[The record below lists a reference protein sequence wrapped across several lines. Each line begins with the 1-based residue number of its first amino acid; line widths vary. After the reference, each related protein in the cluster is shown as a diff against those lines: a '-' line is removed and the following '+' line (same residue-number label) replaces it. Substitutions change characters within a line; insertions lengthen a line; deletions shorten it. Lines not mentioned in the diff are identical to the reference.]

1 MKKSNSLLKTG
12 LIFSSF
18 TLFSRILGFIRD
30 MVTANLLGSASDV
43 FVFAQR
49 IPNLFRRLFA
59 EGSFSQAFVPILS
72 KYYTEEDQ
80 SKMKALIASAFGWL
94 SLITLSITI
103 IGVLGSG
110 WFTIALANGWYQDYL
125 QGTSDKFVQAS
136 FLLKITFPYLF
147 FVSLV
152 ALSGAIL
159 NVVGKVALFSFTPA
173 LLNVSLIVCALVLPQ
188 YLGGDVNLALALGTF
203 IGGVIQLA
211 IQIPFLYRI
220 GFLVKPSLRFTS
232 GLKTMFKNMVPALIG
247 ASGSQL
253 NMLVNTIVASFFA
266 AGAMSW
272 LYYAERLIELP
283 LGIFGVAISTILL
296 PTLSRKVKL
305 LKEDNS
311 QANQAGFNAAMD
323 WGVRMIFLISLPASV
338 FLIFLSSYI
347 IDLLFFHGR
356 FTLHD
361 LSMTNIALIC
371 FSLAILP
378 SMLTKT
384 LNNGFYAHENT
395 KTPMYV
401 SLFTIGVNIILNLI
415 ALKINFW
422 FLALSTSIASL
433 LNMVII
439 YYLLGKKGYYHFGK
453 LAWLTL
459 GRAIGATLGLALVL
473 YYLPVAYQEWMHY
486 TLWAKILTL
495 ALYGLSGVIVYGV
508 ILFILGFRIKHLKY
522 VEIIDKVA
530 SR

>member
-1 MKKSNSLLKTG
+1 MKKSNNLLKTG
-12 LIFSSF
+12 LIFSGF

-30 MVTANLLGSASDV
+30 MVTANLLGSSSDI

-80 SKMKALIASAFGWL
+80 SQMRSLIASAFGWL

-125 QGTSDKFVQAS
+125 AGTSDKFVQAS

-147 FVSLV
+147 FISLV

-173 LLNVSLIVCALVLPQ
+173 LLNVSLILCALFLPP
-188 YLGGDVNLALALGTF
+188 YVGGDVNLALALGTF
-203 IGGVIQLA
+203 IGGLVQLA

-220 GFLVKPSLRFTS
+220 GFLVFPSLKITS
-232 GLKTMFKNMVPALIG
+232 GLKTLFKNMLPALIG

-253 NMLVNTIVASFFA
+253 NMLINTIVASFFA

-305 LKEDNS
+305 FKENPS
-311 QANQAGFNAAMD
+311 QEHREGVHAAMD
-323 WGVRMIFLISLPASV
+323 WGVRMIFLIALPATV
-338 FLIFLSSYI
+338 GLIFLGAYI
-347 IDLLFFHGR
+347 IDVLFLHGR
-356 FTLHD
+356 FTMDD
-361 LSMTNIALIC
+361 LAMTNIALIC
-371 FSLAILP
+371 FSIAILP

-384 LNNGFYAHENT
+384 LNNGFYARENT

-401 SLFTIGVNIILNLI
+401 SLFTIGINIILNVV

-422 FLALSTSIASL
+422 FLALSTSIASF
-433 LNMVII
+433 LNMFII
-439 YYLLGKKGYYHFGK
+439 YTLLWKKDYYGFSP

-459 GRAIGATLGLALVL
+459 GRALLATITLGLVL
-473 YYLPVAYQEWMHY
+473 YFLPQSFTVWGQENLIY
-486 TLWAKILTL
+486 KILTL
-495 ALYGLSGVIVYGV
+495 SAYALAGIVSYIFV
-508 ILFILGFRIKHLKY
+508 LFLTGFRLKHLKY
-522 VEIIDKVA
+522 VEVLPKA
-530 SR
+530 